1 MCAVWLVSVTTRSL
15 QRTWSCSA
23 SPGSICLRKVR
34 ATFTLMQTVFELER
48 ETKRGRERAVEE
60 KERRKELEDA
70 KRKQLKA
77 AMLKQLAGKLK
88 ASHAAAAKPG

>member
-1 MCAVWLVSVTTRSL
+1 MQTNPINGSCSELSCRLRSL
-15 QRTWSCSA
+15 
-23 SPGSICLRKVR
+23 
-34 ATFTLMQTVFELER
+34 QTVFELER
-48 ETKRGRERAVEE
+48 ETKRGRERAADE

-88 ASHAAAAKPG
+88 ASQTAATKPA